1 MPNLKAMLQIKQFS
15 FNPFGVSTFV
25 VYDPDTLD
33 ALVIDPGMV
42 TDRERALFDNYIE
55 SHQLKVQQVVN
66 THMHLDHC
74 FGDNYVRDK
83 YGVKVAASVLDA
95 QLGRSIGRQA
105 ADFGIALDGV
115 PGGVEIDVPLAEGD
129 IITVGNYRLSV
140 LHVPGHSPGSLVLYC
155 PEAAVAIVGD
165 VLFRGSVGRTDLPGG
180 DQRLLI
186 DGIRAKL
193 LPLPGDTLVLPG
205 HGPATT
211 IGAEKAANPYLK

>member
-1 MPNLKAMLQIKQFS
+1 M
-15 FNPFGVSTFV
+15 
-25 VYDPDTLD
+25 
-33 ALVIDPGMV
+33 
-42 TDRERALFDNYIE
+42 
-55 SHQLKVQQVVN
+55 
-66 THMHLDHC
+66 
-74 FGDNYVRDK
+74 
-83 YGVKVAASVLDA
+83 
-95 QLGRSIGRQA
+95 
-105 ADFGIALDGV
+105 
-115 PGGVEIDVPLAEGD
+115 PGGVEIDVPLSEGD
-129 IITVGNYRLSV
+129 TVTVGNYRLSV

-180 DQRLLI
+180 DHRLLL

>member
-33 ALVIDPGMV
+33 ALVVDPGMV
-42 TDRERALFDNYIE
+42 TDRERALFDNFVA
-55 SHQLKVQQVVN
+55 SHRLKIGQIVN
-66 THMHLDHC
+66 THMHPDHC
-74 FGDNYVRDK
+74 FGDNYVRDR
-83 YGVKVAASVLDA
+83 YGAKVAASVLDA
-95 QLGRSIGRQA
+95 PLGRSIGRQA

-115 PGGVEIDVPLAEGD
+115 PGGVEIDVPLSEGD
-129 IITVGNYRLSV
+129 TVTVGNYRLSV

-180 DQRLLI
+180 DHRLLL

>member
-33 ALVIDPGMV
+33 ALVVDPGMV
-42 TDRERALFDNYIE
+42 TDRERALFDNFVA
-55 SHQLKVQQVVN
+55 SHRLKIGQIVN

-74 FGDNYVRDK
+74 FGDNYVRDR
-83 YGVKVAASVLDA
+83 YGAKVAASVLDA
-95 QLGRSIGRQA
+95 PLGRSIGRQA
-105 ADFGIALDGV
+105 EDFGIALDGV
-115 PGGVEIDVPLAEGD
+115 PGGVEIDVPLSEGD
-129 IITVGNYRLSV
+129 TVTVGNYRLSV

-180 DQRLLI
+180 DHRLLL

>member
-33 ALVIDPGMV
+33 ALVVDPGMV
-42 TDRERALFDNYIE
+42 TDRERALFDNFVA
-55 SHQLKVQQVVN
+55 SHRLKIGQIVN
-66 THMHLDHC
+66 THLHLDHC
-74 FGDNYVRDK
+74 FGDNYVRDR
-83 YGVKVAASVLDA
+83 YGAKVAASVLDA

-180 DQRLLI
+180 DQRLLL

-193 LPLPGDTLVLPG
+193 LPLPGDILVLPG

-211 IGAEKAANPYLK
+211 IEAEKAANPYLK